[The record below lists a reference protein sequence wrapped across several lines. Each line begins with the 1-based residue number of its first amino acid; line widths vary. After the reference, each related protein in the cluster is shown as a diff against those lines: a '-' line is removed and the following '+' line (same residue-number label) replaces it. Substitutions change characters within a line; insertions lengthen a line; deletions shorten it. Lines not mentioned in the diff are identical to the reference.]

1 MEEFE
6 DLHPDVKL
14 LPDDIKELR
23 FNAAEKY
30 RKESLQLAIDQ
41 REKIINDE
49 IKKNNEN
56 KNNMTQGNFQS
67 TGDEKMD
74 KLLEEQKKQMEK
86 IKNKQRQEISQIIE
100 EQFKREQIAIQNREK
115 EKKQKEKEM
124 RLQKEIAEKRLTSLN
139 LIPSQISVI
148 HKNCCNSTE
157 ISLFFKKEEAFNH
170 NPK

>member
-86 IKNKQRQEISQIIE
+86 IKNKQRQEISQII
-100 EQFKREQIAIQNREK
+100 
-115 EKKQKEKEM
+115 
-124 RLQKEIAEKRLTSLN
+124 
-139 LIPSQISVI
+139 
-148 HKNCCNSTE
+148 
-157 ISLFFKKEEAFNH
+157 
-170 NPK
+170 

>member
-124 RLQKEIAEKRLTSLN
+124 RLQKEIAEKRLL
-139 LIPSQISVI
+139 LIKEV
-148 HKNCCNSTE
+148 E
-157 ISLFFKKEEAFNH
+157 ERAKK
-170 NPK
+170 KRRR